1 MSGQRIVIVGASLA
15 GLRGAKSM
23 REAGFRGDITVVG
36 AEPHFPPYDRPP
48 LSKQVLT
55 GQWRPEKAQLRVAD
69 DMALDLRL
77 GQPAESLN
85 LSRREVAAGG
95 AALHFDGLMIATGAA
110 ARPLPGPEATRLG
123 GVFTLRTLDDCLRLR
138 EWLAGTA
145 SVVVIGAGFI
155 GCEVAASCRALGLH
169 VTLLDALAVPMERA
183 IGADLG
189 AVLAGL
195 HSRHGVRMLLGRPVV
210 GLVGRDAVSG
220 VLLADGGLVEASA
233 VVVALG
239 AVPQTDWLAGS
250 GLHLDDGLLCDRSC
264 FALGSDGSDRV
275 VAAGD
280 VARWEHPFLGT
291 AIRVEH
297 WTNAVSQAQ
306 VAGRNLVA
314 RISGRGEPETYAD
327 VPYFWSDQYDWKLQF
342 AGVADGTAVI
352 EEGDTGTG
360 RFAACYRSAGRL
372 TGVLCVNWPA
382 RFSQY
387 RLAVAEEWRAGTTMR
402 QKG

>member
-1 MSGQRIVIVGASLA
+1 MGEQRIVIVGASLA

-23 REAGFRGDITVVG
+23 REAGFGGDLTVVG
-36 AEPHFPPYDRPP
+36 AEPYFPPYDRPP

-69 DMALDLRL
+69 DLALDLRL
-77 GQPAESLN
+77 GQRAEGLH
-85 LSRREVAAGG
+85 LGRREVMAGG
-95 AALHFDGLMIATGAA
+95 AALHFDGLMVATGAVP
-110 ARPLPGPEATRLG
+110 RPLPGSAAARLG

-138 EWLAGTA
+138 GWLAGTA
-145 SVVVIGAGFI
+145 SVAIIGAGFV
-155 GCEVAASCRALGLH
+155 GCEVAASCRSLGLR
-169 VTLLDALAVPMERA
+169 VTLLDALTAPMERA

-195 HSRHGVRMLLGRPVV
+195 HARHGVRLLLGRPVA
-210 GLVGRDAVSG
+210 GLVGRDEVSG

-250 GLHLDDGLLCDRSC
+250 GLRLDDGLICDQNC
-264 FALGSDGSDRV
+264 FALGTDRV

-280 VARWEHPFLGT
+280 VARWEHPFLRT

-306 VAGRNLVA
+306 TAGQNLVA
-314 RISGRGEPETYAD
+314 RIRRNGAPKAYGD

-352 EEGDTGTG
+352 EEGDPATG
-360 RFAACYRSAGRL
+360 RFAACYRAAGRL
-372 TGVLCVNWPA
+372 SGVLCVNWPA

-387 RLAVAEEWRAGTTMR
+387 RRAVVEEWRAGTTTR
-402 QKG
+402 RRG